1 MKYYSRYKDANDYLD
16 VNNGMSYMNNYMD
29 MNDLINTY
37 YSSEMSNLSL
47 KSLKDVI
54 LKFDY
59 DYHEAYYHCTV
70 KRSLFTNSKYKKD
83 LVNNR
88 RNIEFI

>member
-37 YSSEMSNLSL
+37 YSSEMPNL
-47 KSLKDVI
+47 SLKDVI

-70 KRSLFTNSKYKKD
+70 KRSLFTNSKYRKD

-88 RNIEFI
+88 KNIEFI